1 MNLPSGKPTRFQTE
15 TKEKN
20 MIDNLT
26 NDITRLCGEITAL
39 RDSRAVLRT
48 NLAQGR
54 EDREGTVSQ
63 MLADF
68 RNTRKDVAER
78 TQTELRNFVGTVKD
92 AVTEL
97 KQGVAVFQEEF
108 LGDLAGA
115 RRKLAND
122 LRYLRKRNLSMELML
137 LLRTVPKVWDQASL

>member
-108 LGDLAGA
+108 LGDLTGA
-115 RRKLAND
+115 RRAWCGHN
-122 LRYLRKRNLSMELML
+122 SMHTPSRMAAKEQ
-137 LLRTVPKVWDQASL
+137 PKEFAPKGKKKKH